1 MTFPFPKEFLL
12 DMLMSLRLL
21 KNLMSNS
28 AIEKALTGD
37 TLGNHPLL
45 AVLFKVKPKGTD
57 SVPTDSSGKTYKGR
71 PRDPHHS
78 LSPPPGPLP
87 LSFSSQLP
95 YPGRDLGGGGLVAES
110 WLTLATHGL

>member
-71 PRDPHHS
+71 PLHPDHS
-78 LSPPPGPLP
+78 LCLSPPNSPIL
-87 LSFSSQLP
+87 
-95 YPGRDLGGGGLVAES
+95 AETS
-110 WLTLATHGL
+110 VVVV